1 VKVSD
6 VGSPDVVTREN
17 FGEAFVEGQLP
28 LLDRVMDVDLEGHV
42 LVISAIS
49 VNPVSCGLQ

>member
-1 VKVSD
+1 MSD